1 LAVESAILTEIDGVF
16 PANQARS
23 REAQARLLKA
33 GERVFA
39 QKGYDEAHVSD
50 IAAAANCS
58 VGSFYRRFRDKEALF
73 RALHMQQTVRI
84 GRNMARF
91 LANPDWSEKPTY
103 EILRTLIENSARVIE
118 RHHGFFRALFQRT
131 LAGAGSSYILAL
143 RAADDEG
150 GRLLA
155 AFLRGRGEGVS
166 EALDETCILALRT
179 VDAVLINRVLRR
191 EITGD
196 VVAPPLV
203 VDMLTRMLAAGV
215 GLPPK
220 VD

>member
-1 LAVESAILTEIDGVF
+1 MAVDNSILTELDGVF

-23 REAQARLLKA
+23 REAQARLLAA

-39 QKGYDEAHVSD
+39 EKGYDEAHVSD

-73 RALHMQQTVRI
+73 RALHMQFILRI

-91 LANPDWSEKPTY
+91 LAMPEWCDKPTY
-103 EILRTLIENSARVIE
+103 EILRTLIGDSARVIE
-118 RHHGFFRALFQRT
+118 RHHGFSRALCQRT

-143 RAADDEG
+143 RVADNES

-155 AFLRGRGEGVS
+155 AFLRERGEGVG
-166 EALDETCILALRT
+166 EDLDETCILALRT

-191 EITGD
+191 QITGD
-196 VVAPPLV
+196 TVAPPLV

-215 GLPPK
+215 GVTPP
-220 VD
+220 D